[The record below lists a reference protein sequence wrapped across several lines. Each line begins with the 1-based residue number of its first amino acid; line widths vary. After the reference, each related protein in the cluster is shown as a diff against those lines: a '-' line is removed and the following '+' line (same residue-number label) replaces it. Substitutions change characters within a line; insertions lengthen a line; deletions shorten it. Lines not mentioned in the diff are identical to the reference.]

1 VSKNHKSII
10 FVIAAVQIALTPNYV
25 LAQVVHS
32 RWAKMAS
39 QGQPAIAYQGDD
51 VGDNCSA
58 LDIPETQ
65 VISQPARGKAF
76 VAQAKVIPH
85 SPVTNRHHHCN
96 NTIVDGVYVYYR
108 SEPNF
113 VGSDTLTV
121 MSKGIDGRTFVVD
134 VTMKVM
140 RRGGF

>member
-1 VSKNHKSII
+1 
-10 FVIAAVQIALTPNYV
+10 
-25 LAQVVHS
+25 
-32 RWAKMAS
+32 MAS

-51 VGDNCSA
+51 VGDDCAA

-65 VISQPARGKAF
+65 VTSQPRHGTAF

-85 SPVTNRHHHCN
+85 FPSTNRHHHCN
-96 NTIVDGVYVYYR
+96 NTLVDGVYVYYR

-140 RRGGF
+140 RRGGY